1 MAELERALAALAA
14 LQQPQTTSPTGAEQ
28 APLWMLLQS
37 ASTSSSSTNL
47 SSQQQ
52 QQQQV
57 AAAEGMVLYKLFKVY
72 REAQALYR
80 LKDSTSRYS
89 DWPHMSADLLS
100 MVEPSESPA
109 AKLELHRRMLR
120 TYCVLQP

>member
-1 MAELERALAALAA
+1 MAELERALAALAV
-14 LQQPQTTSPTGAEQ
+14 LQTPH
-28 APLWMLLQS
+28 
-37 ASTSSSSTNL
+37 STADATAAAAAAAKPSSL
-47 SSQQQ
+47 
-52 QQQQV
+52 

-80 LKDSTSRYS
+80 LKDSSSRYS

-100 MVEPSESPA
+100 MVEPDQPPA

>member
-14 LQQPQTTSPTGAEQ
+14 LQTPP
-28 APLWMLLQS
+28 
-37 ASTSSSSTNL
+37 STADAAVVPAGKPST
-47 SSQQQ
+47 
-52 QQQQV
+52 V

-80 LKDSTSRYS
+80 LKDSSSRYS

-100 MVEPSESPA
+100 MVEPEQPPA
-109 AKLELHRRMLR
+109 AKLELHRRMLC